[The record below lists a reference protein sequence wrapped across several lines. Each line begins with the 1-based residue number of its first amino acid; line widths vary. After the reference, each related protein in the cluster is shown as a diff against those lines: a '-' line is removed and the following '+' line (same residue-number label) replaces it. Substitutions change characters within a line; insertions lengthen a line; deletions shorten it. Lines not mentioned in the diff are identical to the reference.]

1 MFKSFQTKLALFF
14 TALFLLLQGAAFFS
28 VREAIVQ
35 NIFDQS
41 RDQLVAANRIFAERI
56 QTRVAALAEGAQI
69 LASDFGFRTAVAT
82 NDKPTILSA
91 LDNLGARI
99 SANRVLLINLDYE
112 VVADTGNPD
121 AAPTE
126 FPFFDLVDLAETDER
141 AEAFTMLDGVIYELV
156 VVPVLAPVPIS
167 YIAIGIEI
175 DSAFAQDLRAQSTL
189 SLENGAIA
197 WTSPYTISSS
207 AINSWVGEEL
217 KTIGV
222 EAKVTRSF
230 EDFDASFTAASFI
243 ANDPAGSLLAWR
255 GWAIHDREAGLF
267 DQLPLAPLRSIEP
280 GGSFDQQAR
289 WVEPFHQI
297 DSRLGAYVGIDIDH
311 YALGALSVLYYD
323 NQSFDRAFD
332 GFQYAWDTYFVS
344 VGYKN
349 ILPGDIELIG
359 QFMEGNTSMGTRPI
373 LGSKV
378 DNDFWSTFVML
389 SKRFGRHRFSLRYD
403 HFEIADDDFTPDDL
417 NQETGNAVTA
427 AYVLRPFD
435 KQRFTFEVLHI
446 GSKRPERAFLNEPV
460 RARETLLQASYRF
473 FL

>member
-1 MFKSFQTKLALFF
+1 MSTVRFSALS
-14 TALFLLLQGAAFFS
+14 LLLWLASPVEAQESLPSFELRGVLDARLILTDSTRSWEEGGLGKNRWGGDASGGSRVIGRIAEASLIGIGKLNWDWTAVVHAKVDSQQEQPVEIIEAFLRYKRVPKSAYQWGAKFGAFF
-28 VREAIVQ
+28 
-35 NIFDQS
+35 
-41 RDQLVAANRIFAERI
+41 
-56 QTRVAALAEGAQI
+56 
-69 LASDFGFRTAVAT
+69 
-82 NDKPTILSA
+82 P
-91 LDNLGARI
+91 
-99 SANRVLLINLDYE
+99 
-112 VVADTGNPD
+112 
-121 AAPTE
+121 
-126 FPFFDLVDLAETDER
+126 
-141 AEAFTMLDGVIYELV
+141 
-156 VVPVLAPVPIS
+156 PV
-167 YIAIGIEI
+167 
-175 DSAFAQDLRAQSTL
+175 

-197 WTSPYTISSS
+197 WTSPYTICSS